1 MEHTVTMT
9 KRNFSL
15 LAMTVVLATG
25 ASAAD
30 WKGWISDSTCGAG
43 NAGSGKAE
51 RECADR
57 CIKNGAAP
65 VFVTEKD
72 NKVYQVSNA
81 ELAKKHIDGK
91 VMISGE
97 VKGDKIMIAKIVSI
111 KD

>member
-1 MEHTVTMT
+1 MKT
-9 KRNFSL
+9 RSFSL
-15 LAMTVVLATG
+15 LVLAASLAAG
-25 ASAAD
+25 ASAAE

-72 NKVYQVSNA
+72 NKVYQVSDA
-81 ELAKKHIDGK
+81 DLAKKHIDGK
-91 VMISGE
+91 VLISGE
-97 VKGDKIMIAKIVSI
+97 IKGDKIMIAKIVTI

>member
-1 MEHTVTMT
+1 MT
-9 KRNFSL
+9 KLHLSVFALAASL
-15 LAMTVVLATG
+15 VTG
-25 ASAAD
+25 AAAAD
-30 WKGWISDSTCGAG
+30 FKGWISDSTCGAG

-65 VFVTEKD
+65 VFVTEKE
-72 NKVYQVSNA
+72 NKVYQVSDA
-81 ELAKKHIDGK
+81 ELAKKHVDGK

-97 VKGDKIMIAKIVSI
+97 LKGDKIIIAKIVTI

>member
-1 MEHTVTMT
+1 MKKQHFSVLVLA
-9 KRNFSL
+9 SL
-15 LAMTVVLATG
+15 LAAG

-30 WKGWISDSTCGAG
+30 LKGWISDSTCGAG

-57 CIKNGAAP
+57 CIKNGATP
-65 VFVTEKD
+65 VFVTEKE
-72 NKVYQVSNA
+72 NKVYQLSDA

-97 VKGDKIMIAKIVSI
+97 VKGDKIIVAKIVNI

>member
-1 MEHTVTMT
+1 MKKHFAILALMS
-9 KRNFSL
+9 SL
-15 LAMTVVLATG
+15 AVSA
-25 ASAAD
+25 AAAD

-72 NKVYQVSNA
+72 NKVYQVSDA

-91 VMISGE
+91 VMITGKLE
-97 VKGDKIMIAKIVSI
+97 GDKIVIAKIVNI

>member
-1 MEHTVTMT
+1 M
-9 KRNFSL
+9 KKQLFS
-15 LAMTVVLATG
+15 VLALAATLAAG

-30 WKGWISDSTCGAG
+30 LKGWISDSTCGVG

-65 VFVTEKD
+65 VFVTEKE
-72 NKVYQVSNA
+72 NKVYQVSDA
-81 ELAKKHIDGK
+81 ELAKKHVDGK

-97 VKGDKIMIAKIVSI
+97 IKGDKIMIAKIVNI

>member
-1 MEHTVTMT
+1 MI
-9 KRNFSL
+9 KRNFTL
-15 LAMTVVLATG
+15 LALAAALATG

-65 VFVTEKD
+65 VFVTEKE
-72 NKVYQVSNA
+72 NKVYQVSDV

-97 VKGDKIMIAKIVSI
+97 IKGDKIMIAKIVTI